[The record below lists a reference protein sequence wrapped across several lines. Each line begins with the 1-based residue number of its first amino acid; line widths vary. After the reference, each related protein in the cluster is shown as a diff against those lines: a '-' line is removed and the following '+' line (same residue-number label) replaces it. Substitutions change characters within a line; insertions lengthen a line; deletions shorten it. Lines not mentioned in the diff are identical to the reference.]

1 MEQLQET
8 EPNNIEKKPD
18 MSFSSRPKLMPF
30 GPNSRVIDVGKFGV
44 HKLPPCKVCGAQ
56 ATGYHYGANT
66 CEACKVCM
74 SQFPF

>member
-1 MEQLQET
+1 MDNTTLNPQLDKSPINGAAT
-8 EPNNIEKKPD
+8 PTN
-18 MSFSSRPKLMPF
+18 FLPF

-66 CEACKVCM
+66 CEACKV
-74 SQFPF
+74 SNHFFT